1 MANFSQKIVK
11 NFVKNQFST
20 FSTATTKTTK
30 NKYNI

>member
-11 NFVKNQFST
+11 NFVKNPFST
-20 FSTATTKTTK
+20 FSTAPIKTTK